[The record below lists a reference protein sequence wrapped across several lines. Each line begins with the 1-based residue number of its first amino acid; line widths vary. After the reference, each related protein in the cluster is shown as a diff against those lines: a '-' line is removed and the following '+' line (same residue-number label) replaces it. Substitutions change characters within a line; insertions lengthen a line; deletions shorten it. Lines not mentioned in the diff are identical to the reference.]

1 MRNGYVLSV
10 CPFVLPLQHA
20 NHSAPSQVYAEVVA
34 SLSAVSALLYMIPI
48 VARVPFLFVWDAL
61 LFILW
66 IALFGLFGKMYIH
79 ADAQGDGGI
88 TRMKHA
94 VWIDLVNALF
104 WLVSA
109 GGMAIYGSRLRARK
123 NVARSTV

>member
-1 MRNGYVLSV
+1 
-10 CPFVLPLQHA
+10 
-20 NHSAPSQVYAEVVA
+20 
-34 SLSAVSALLYMIPI
+34 MIPL

-123 NVARSTV
+123 NVAKSTV